1 MYTTVNLKN
10 VRYRGHVFIIRNT
23 LFSFCNALLGQRGV
37 LTQEFVY
44 LVLIL
49 KNSIIPFCKL
59 VVIHFPQW
67 MVIIRSDLAKI
78 LSEKSKMRWFYL

>member
-1 MYTTVNLKN
+1 MCNTVNLKK
-10 VRYRGHVFIIRNT
+10 VRYRGNVFIIRNT
-23 LFSFCNALLGQRGV
+23 LSSFCNALLGQPGV

-67 MVIIRSDLAKI
+67 MAMIRSALAKI
-78 LSEKSKMRWFYL
+78 LFEKSKMSCFYL